1 MTTHR
6 VTLILRVAFEKYL
19 AFSATNSSSSVF
31 AVIDTV
37 AKEQTGGFD
46 STGYFGVNV
55 DESGIYVLRDNLL
68 VKIHPVT
75 GEQTPLVTTSEKY
88 CIMLPIIC
96 RRWLFQ
102 MNQLCSLTPIQ
113 N

>member
-1 MTTHR
+1 MKEYGQIKYKGLSFCTNGNIDPSGKANVYTHFEGGF
-6 VTLILRVAFEKYL
+6 FEKYL

-55 DESGIYVLRDNLL
+55 DETLRCTLSGFRHKREESLHRR
-68 VKIHPVT
+68 
-75 GEQTPLVTTSEKY
+75 
-88 CIMLPIIC
+88 II
-96 RRWLFQ
+96 FQ
-102 MNQLCSLTPIQ
+102 RP
-113 N
+113 

>member
-1 MTTHR
+1 MYKR
-6 VTLILRVAFEKYL
+6 QYL

-37 AKEQTGGFD
+37 AKEQPGGFD

-68 VKIHPVT
+68 VKICLLYT
-75 GEQTPLVTTSEKY
+75 SKDDGSKEQKSA
-88 CIMLPIIC
+88 
-96 RRWLFQ
+96 
-102 MNQLCSLTPIQ
+102 
-113 N
+113 